1 MKEKK
6 KESVTKFALAIR
18 ENAFEALLVLVFGV
32 FNTAFGGDCISICR
46 GVSTKLTNEQHG
58 REWKR
63 ETGLKL
69 SGF

>member
-1 MKEKK
+1 MIKRSARWGVCKKRRRMKEKK

-46 GVSTKLTNEQHG
+46 GCVDQVNQ
-58 REWKR
+58 
-63 ETGLKL
+63 
-69 SGF
+69 